1 MADGNLSY
9 FRTCLGFLLWL
20 LQASTLSYGGQ
31 KLRMVNL
38 VYRHGDRSPVR
49 FFKSDKYQNYWPQ
62 GEGQLTQIGMKQEY
76 ELGRLLKDRYVENN
90 KLLNSS
96 YLFKEIYVRSS
107 DRDRCIMSA
116 QAQLN
121 GLYPP
126 HRKQIWR
133 NGLDWQPIGVH
144 VVPKNEDY
152 FLRPY
157 DYNCPRLSELSK
169 NSKQEEQ
176 YKNMAKQNKEVLAYI
191 SAHAQQNVTLD
202 NVWGI
207 YDTLFCEKS
216 HNLTLPSWATNGTTW
231 ESLRNLSEF
240 EMTSLFNS
248 PEKAKLTGGSLVG
261 AIIKNMQGY
270 LKSDS
275 KKMYIY
281 SAHDTTVAALLS
293 ALNIYDGI
301 QPAYSSAVII
311 ELFSDENDA
320 KKNATVRIMYRFGQ
334 SKDPKALK
342 LPNCPQDCP
351 MNDFI
356 KATSDVVPDDIDKA
370 CGKTATKPA
379 EEKCVQTFIYK
390 SFLAAFISVTVVL
403 ALLVFCLCVRC
414 CRKRCRG
421 NNITVYNT
429 DLLKDA
435 RLLDRP
441 DYDSDT

>member
-1 MADGNLSY
+1 
-9 FRTCLGFLLWL
+9 
-20 LQASTLSYGGQ
+20 
-31 KLRMVNL
+31 MVNV
-38 VYRHGDRSPVR
+38 VYRHGDRSPVH

-62 GEGQLTQIGMKQEY
+62 GKGQLTQRGMKQEY
-76 ELGRLLKDRYVENN
+76 ELGRLLKDRYVEKQ

-107 DRDRCIMSA
+107 DKDRCIMSA

-126 HRKQIWR
+126 IGKQVWR
-133 NGLDWQPIGVH
+133 NHLDWQPIGVH

-157 DYNCPRLSELSK
+157 DYDCPRLRELK
-169 NSKQEEQ
+169 EKSKQEEQ
-176 YKNMAKQNKEVLAYI
+176 YKNMAKQNKEMLAYI
-191 SAHAQQNVTLD
+191 SAHSQETVSLD

-216 HNLTLPSWATNGTTW
+216 HNLTLPSWAMNGTTW
-231 ESLRNLSEF
+231 ESLRNLSQF

-261 AIIKNMQGY
+261 AIIKNMKGY
-270 LKSDS
+270 LESES

-281 SAHDTTVAALLS
+281 SAHDTTLVALLS
-293 ALNIYDGI
+293 ALDIFDGI

-311 ELFSDENDA
+311 ELYSDENDA
-320 KKNATVRIMYRFGQ
+320 KKDANVRIMYRFGQ

-342 LPNCPQDCP
+342 LPKCSQECPL
-351 MNDFI
+351 NDII
-356 KATSDVVPDDIDKA
+356 KETSDVVPDDIDKA
-370 CGKTATKPA
+370 CGKTAEK
-379 EEKCVQTFIYK
+379 KCVRTVIYK

-403 ALLVFCLCVRC
+403 ALLLFCLCVRC
-414 CRKRCRG
+414 CCKRCRG
-421 NNITVYNT
+421 NNITVYNAN
-429 DLLKDA
+429 LLKDA